1 MMMQNKVALVTGA
14 NGDMGKVIATE
25 LARQGACVVG
35 VVRRREQ
42 GEALQHDIIQATGN
56 SEVHFLVADL
66 ADQRQIRRLVD
77 EFHQHFSYLHVVVNN
92 AGVHLRER
100 RLSPDGIEMH
110 FAVNHLAWF
119 LLTNLLLDT
128 LKASVPARVVNVAS
142 QSMADARQ
150 IPLFGKP
157 RPVAL
162 QLDDLQSERHFEPM
176 DAYARSKLVM
186 VMCGYALARRLKDTQ
201 VTVNALH
208 PGLVSTGIASDA
220 APPIVRPFLGL
231 VRPFLLSPQAGAQSA
246 IYLATS
252 PEVEGVTGQY
262 FVRGKPGRS
271 VPISYDE
278 ALQERVWNISAELVG
293 LEHSVSHRS

>member
-1 MMMQNKVALVTGA
+1 MMMQNNVALVTGA

-25 LARQGACVVG
+25 LARQGASVVG

-56 SEVHFLVADL
+56 SAVHFLVADL
-66 ADQRQIRRLVD
+66 ADQSQIRRLVD
-77 EFHQHFSYLHVVVNN
+77 EFHQHFSHLHVLVNN

-110 FAVNHLAWF
+110 LAVNHLAWF

-128 LKASVPARVVNVAS
+128 LKASAPARVVNVAS
-142 QSMADARQ
+142 QSMADTRQ
-150 IPLFGKP
+150 LPLCGKP

-162 QLDDLQSERHFEPM
+162 HLDDLQSEQHFEPM

-186 VMCGYALARRLKDTQ
+186 LMCGYALARRLQDTQ

-208 PGLVSTGIASDA
+208 PGLVSTGIVSDI
-220 APPIVRPFLGL
+220 APPIARPFLGL
-231 VRPFLLSPQAGAQSA
+231 VRPFLLSPQAGAQTA
-246 IYLATS
+246 IYLASS
-252 PEVEGVTGQY
+252 PGVEGITGKY
-262 FVRGKPGRS
+262 FIKKAEVRSPD
-271 VPISYDE
+271 ISYDVE
-278 ALQERVWNISAELVG
+278 AQEQLWQMSTRLVG
-293 LEHSVSHRS
+293 LR